1 VRRRRPTR
9 PPARHSGVKY
19 CCLLVTAAPP
29 RSPPSGSHSV
39 HAFAA
44 HSSSGRGGPWLPP
57 EGKPIAG
64 SWMAGW
70 MHGVRRRR
78 DVSCHN
84 HSPRAGGWLLRPAP
98 APRIRRRRLAS
109 FARRKLVAARRSCGA
124 MMIIPHPNP
133 TRRGGRRREGMLRPL
148 TSPGR
153 TAPARRRS
161 VQQVSCWTP
170 VMIVRSASYSSAQSC
185 FFFLRARGDTFAG
198 F

>member
-1 VRRRRPTR
+1 M
-9 PPARHSGVKY
+9 
-19 CCLLVTAAPP
+19 
-29 RSPPSGSHSV
+29 SV

-44 HSSSGRGGPWLPP
+44 HSSSGRGDPGPRRKGSPSL
-57 EGKPIAG
+57 EAG
-64 SWMAGW
+64 TLDAWMAGW

-84 HSPRAGGWLLRPAP
+84 HSLRAGGWLLRPAP

-124 MMIIPHPNP
+124 MMIIPQPNP
-133 TRRGGRRREGMLRPL
+133 TRRGGRRREVMLRPL

-170 VMIVRSASYSSAQSC
+170 VMIVTSASYSSAQSC
-185 FFFLRARGDTFAG
+185 FFFCARAVTLLLDSS
-198 F
+198 